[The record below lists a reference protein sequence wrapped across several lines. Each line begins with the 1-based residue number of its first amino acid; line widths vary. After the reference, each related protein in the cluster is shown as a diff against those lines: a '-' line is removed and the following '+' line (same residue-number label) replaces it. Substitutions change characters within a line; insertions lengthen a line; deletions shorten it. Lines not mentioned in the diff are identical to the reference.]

1 MSLDN
6 RNTTKVE
13 QMAPSSNGRTHQQL
27 GGKVQV
33 FLQSGLE
40 TLQWPEPTMF
50 GKKWKKYGL
59 VQTICTKYVSYA

>member
-1 MSLDN
+1 MSLDI

-13 QMAPSSNGRTHQQL
+13 QSTQSSKLRTHQQL

-40 TLQWPEPTMF
+40 AVKWPEPTML
-50 GKKWKKYGL
+50 GKKG
-59 VQTICTKYVSYA
+59 INMG